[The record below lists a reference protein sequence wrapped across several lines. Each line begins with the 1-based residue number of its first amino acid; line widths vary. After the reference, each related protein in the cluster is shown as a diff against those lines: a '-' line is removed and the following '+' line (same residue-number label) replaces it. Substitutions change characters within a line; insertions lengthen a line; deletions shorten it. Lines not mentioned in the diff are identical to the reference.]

1 MRCDQPQLL
10 KYLGL
15 LMLAPCLG
23 VSGTTVVKGVVI
35 QTVRNSKSPR
45 SKTMISLV
53 QASTATPESKVST
66 TELVASMMHKFSPE
80 LINSICSLGVEN
92 RYSAMDN
99 YADFLS
105 GARARMTSSTTDLG
119 VKATR
124 KCIEEWGGDPS
135 QIGLLV
141 AATNT
146 PDQMLPCLAS
156 EVMARTHGLLPRSLA
171 TVSMQS
177 QGCSVMLKSVE
188 VAQWYLAANPGKMA
202 VVLMSEAHTPYVAQL
217 VRDEYFGF
225 REIARMRKND
235 QINDV
240 EFEQQRTETTLA
252 IQSMLFGDGA
262 VALLLGQDQAGKP
275 TFGPISHLT
284 NDSPDDVNLL
294 SMVANSSHPGLNGKP
309 QYFMRPAVPQRGAH
323 YAVTT
328 INDVLHNP
336 QSPVSDLSQV
346 DDCLIHTGSKK
357 ILDGVCSQ
365 LHLDTDSTKVHKSYD
380 VLENFGNLS
389 SASTGFMLAGKK
401 EWSGP
406 AMVVGFGVGF
416 TASAGLMSMN

>member
-1 MRCDQPQLL
+1 
-10 KYLGL
+10 
-15 LMLAPCLG
+15 
-23 VSGTTVVKGVVI
+23 
-35 QTVRNSKSPR
+35 
-45 SKTMISLV
+45 MISMIS
-53 QASTATPESKVST
+53 ASTATPQNRIST
-66 TELVASMMHKFSPE
+66 TELVASMMHKLSPE
-80 LINSICSLGVEN
+80 LINTICTLGVEN

-105 GARARMTSSTTDLG
+105 GAPMNATSSTTDMG
-119 VKATR
+119 VNATR

-135 QIGLLV
+135 QIGLLI

-156 EVMARTHGLLPRSLA
+156 EVMARTHGLLPRSLS

-202 VVLMSEAHTPYVAQL
+202 VVLMSEAHTPLAGPL
-217 VRDEYFGF
+217 LRDEYYGF
-225 REIARMRKND
+225 REIARMRKSEKID
-235 QINDV
+235 D
-240 EFEQQRTETTLA
+240 EGFAQQRAETALL
-252 IQSMLFGDGA
+252 IQMMLFGDGA
-262 VALLLGQDQAGKP
+262 VALLLGTDQAGKP

-284 NDSPDDVNLL
+284 NDDPNDVNLL
-294 SMVANSSHPGLNGKP
+294 SMTSNSTHPALHGKP
-309 QYFMRPAVPQRGAH
+309 QYFMRPQVPARGAH

-328 INDVLHNP
+328 VNDVLHDP
-336 QSPVSDLSQV
+336 MSPVSDLSQV

-365 LHLDTDSTKVHKSYD
+365 LHLDADSTKVHKSYD
-380 VLENFGNLS
+380 VLENYGNLS

-401 EWSGP
+401 EWAGP

-416 TASAGLMSMN
+416 TASAGLMSVN

>member
-1 MRCDQPQLL
+1 
-10 KYLGL
+10 
-15 LMLAPCLG
+15 
-23 VSGTTVVKGVVI
+23 
-35 QTVRNSKSPR
+35 
-45 SKTMISLV
+45 MISLV
-53 QASTATPESKVST
+53 SASTATPENRFST
-66 TELVASMMHKFSPE
+66 TELVASMMHKLSPE
-80 LINSICSLGVEN
+80 LINTICTLGVEN
-92 RYSAMDN
+92 RYSTMDN

-105 GARARMTSSTTDLG
+105 GAPMNQTSSTTELG
-119 VKATR
+119 VNATR

-135 QIGLLV
+135 QIGLLI

-156 EVMARTHGLLPRSLA
+156 EVMGRTHGLLPRSLS

-202 VVLMSEAHTPYVAQL
+202 IVLMSEAHTPYVAPL
-217 VRDEYFGF
+217 LRDEYYGF
-225 REIARMRKND
+225 REIARMRKNEKLSD
-235 QINDV
+235 DAFTQ
-240 EFEQQRTETTLA
+240 ERTETTLA

-262 VALLLGQDQAGKP
+262 VALLLGTDQSGKP
-275 TFGPISHLT
+275 TFGPICHLT
-284 NDSPDDVNLL
+284 NDNPDDVNLL
-294 SMVANSSHPGLNGKP
+294 TMTSHSNHPALKGKP
-309 QYFMRPAVPQRGAH
+309 QYFMRPAVPARGAH

-328 INDVLHNP
+328 VNDVLHNP
-336 QSPVSDLSQV
+336 MSPVSDLSQV

-365 LHLDTDSTKVHKSYD
+365 LHLDADSTKVEKSYD
-380 VLENFGNLS
+380 VLENYGNLS

-401 EWSGP
+401 EWAGP

-416 TASAGLMSMN
+416 TASAGLMSVN